1 MATLNEVS
9 AKLLEVDA
17 KQDQEIVLLKHR
29 VEQLENEDDND
40 MIKELRERVR
50 KLEKWVAGA
59 AAVIAAA
66 TFAIGIAVAVDSKE
80 INYGSND
87 TAEQKELLQ
96 LPSYRNKQS
105 VGWRH
110 DRCDNRFRV

>member
-29 VEQLENEDDND
+29 VEQLENDND
-40 MIKELRERVR
+40 NEMIKELRERVR

-80 INYGSND
+80 TNYGSND
-87 TAEQKELLQ
+87 TTKQEVLLQ
-96 LPSYRNKQS
+96 LSS
-105 VGWRH
+105 
-110 DRCDNRFRV
+110 NRD